1 MSGLRTGLA
10 WLAVLGFAVLPA
22 ASQSGPCNGPNS
34 ASPVTPCSQALT
46 PQQGARDFLE
56 KALMNAGAANA
67 NALVAAL
74 ESEADKACVQ
84 PPQNGT
90 VGLLYGIARW
100 GCENG
105 YSFRDLCEG
114 TGYYYL
120 EREVD
125 ADYGYAVAYH
135 VVVSAEG
142 WNVFPLDST
151 TPVTV
156 VRTDAGDVKLSVV
169 LSLRQKSAAA
179 NAPAGYT
186 ETLRSQ
192 YRGQATNL
200 KIEILAYCSQ
210 YKKDYCEELYSLAAL
225 LTRSA
230 PTMSGAPAIR
240 LSVAAAAAQHLSAV
254 VPLELSTDG
263 VSLLVVTGTVF
274 DDRGLPVGD
283 AEVSLIGGSG
293 STRTASDGT
302 YRLSL
307 FGTGT
312 TLTLRRV
319 DVTLQRATVDL
330 SIKAT
335 GTAPV
340 VGIAADGVSRLTIA
354 VSSHGVRPDSVA
366 VATPTIGEF
375 ERTSSVAAPLTLDK
389 DGNGTLVYVPPSAL
403 PNEALTETL
412 LVGGG
417 GTARS
422 VPAAPV
428 SFTVRFVDLDGVSR
442 TSAISIKVCRPPVLL
457 VQSYL
462 GGTATWTQFADS
474 ARTRRLDCQIVGE
487 GVTWSPGNVSLAD
500 WAKDLASRLSGAR
513 AAYEASGIQIG
524 AVDVVAHSLAGLVVR
539 SLLEGAT
546 PRNDVHKLILV
557 GTPNRGIAWLDQ
569 EVGAA
574 AARWL
579 AAHPTA
585 ATEVHEGS
593 AFLRGL
599 DPGSAADRKTQYVNL
614 AGRRPPALSASRQG
628 SSTVQDDGIV
638 SAASSHLDE
647 VPDLRFD
654 GVVHAPGLLANTPA
668 LTESPDVWSSIFDLL
683 TGEVPHA
690 EPDALQIELR
700 RGRLVSTTI
709 DVQAAPWTPVTK
721 FPSPLGDSLAIR
733 TGDKGYAAIVVVQA
747 GEAWGFVSLDA
758 KTEIILRASSPSLLR
773 IEVVSGRARFR
784 AQQNADA
791 GDFEVVLDATT
802 RGGSWYTTQ
811 PDVRTL
817 GVSGDFV
824 VEREET
830 SSVLALA
837 GTVIVEYS
845 KGTGFS
851 PARLV
856 EGGTGIRMRAPG
868 TVEDEKL
875 PARGWWTL
883 GVWREPIPFFYFPI
897 WIMALSLAG
906 LAAAVVYHVRARRS
920 LTDRSRAKSPSSGR
934 NP

>member
-1 MSGLRTGLA
+1 MRDLRIGLA
-10 WLAVLGFAVLPA
+10 WLAVLAFVTLPV
-22 ASQSGPCNGPNS
+22 ASQSAPCNGPNS

-46 PQQGARDFLE
+46 PEQSARYFLE
-56 KALMNAGAANA
+56 DALAKASTPTAPGLA
-67 NALVAAL
+67 AAL
-74 ESEADKACVQ
+74 ESEAERVCVQ

-105 YSFRDLCEG
+105 YSFRYICQG
-114 TGYYYL
+114 TDYYYL
-120 EREVD
+120 EKEVD
-125 ADYGYAVAYH
+125 ADYGYVVVHH

-142 WNVFPLDST
+142 WNVFALDST

-156 VRTDAGDVKLSVV
+156 VRSDAGDVKLSVV
-169 LSLRQKSAAA
+169 LSLRQKSTATG
-179 NAPAGYT
+179 APVGYT
-186 ETLRSQ
+186 DMLRAQ

-210 YKKDYCEELYSLAAL
+210 YKKDYCQELSSLAAL
-225 LTRSA
+225 LTRSVPA
-230 PTMSGAPAIR
+230 TSGAPAVR
-240 LSVAAAAAQHLSAV
+240 LSIAASAAQHLSAT
-254 VPLELSTDG
+254 VPLELSTDAM
-263 VSLLVVTGTVF
+263 SLLVVTGTVF
-274 DDRGLPVGD
+274 DDRGLPVAD
-283 AEVSLIGGSG
+283 AEVGLTGGSA
-293 STRTASDGT
+293 SAHTASDGS
-302 YRLSL
+302 YRISS

-312 TLTLRRV
+312 TLTLRHV

-330 SIKAT
+330 SIKTTGAT
-335 GTAPV
+335 PV

-354 VSSHGVRPDSVA
+354 VSSHGVRPDSVT
-366 VATPTIGEF
+366 VATPTVGEF
-375 ERTSSVAAPLTLDK
+375 ERASSGASPLSLDK
-389 DGNGTLVYVPPSAL
+389 DGNGTLVYVPPNAL
-403 PNEALTETL
+403 SNEALTETL
-412 LVGGG
+412 LIGGG
-417 GTARS
+417 SAPRS

-442 TSAISIKVCRPPVLL
+442 TSTISIRVCRPPVLL

-474 ARTRRLDCQIVGE
+474 AKIRRLDCQIVGE

-500 WAKDLASRLSGAR
+500 WAKDLASRLSDAR

-539 SLLEGAT
+539 SLLEGAN
-546 PRNDVHKLILV
+546 PRKDVHKLILV
-557 GTPNRGIAWLDQ
+557 GVPNRGMAWLDQ

-574 AARWL
+574 ATRWL

-585 ATEVHEGS
+585 AAEVYEGS

-599 DPGSAADRKTQYVNL
+599 DPDNSAGRKTLYVNL
-614 AGRRPPALSASRQG
+614 VGRRPPSLSASRQG

-638 SAASSHLDE
+638 SAASSHLDG
-647 VPDLRFD
+647 VPDVRFD
-654 GVVHAPGLLANTPA
+654 GVVHAPGLLPNTPA

-690 EPDALQIELR
+690 DADALQIELR
-700 RGRLVSTTI
+700 RGKLVSTSI
-709 DVQAAPWTPVTK
+709 DAQATPWVPVTK
-721 FPSPLGDSLAIR
+721 FSSPLGDSLAVR
-733 TGDKGYAAIVVVQA
+733 TGDKGYAAIAVVHA

-758 KTEIILRASSPSLLR
+758 KTEIILRASSPSLIR

-784 AQQNADA
+784 AQEDATA
-791 GDFEVVLDATT
+791 GDFEVVLDAAT
-802 RGGSWYTTQ
+802 RSGSWYTTQ
-811 PDVRTL
+811 PDARTL

-824 VEREET
+824 VGREET

-856 EGGTGIRMRAPG
+856 EGGTGIRVRATG
-868 TVEDEKL
+868 IVEDEKL

-883 GVWREPIPFFYFPI
+883 GVWSEPIPFFYFPI

-906 LAAAVVYHVRARRS
+906 LAAAVAYHVRMRRS
-920 LTDRSRAKSPSSGR
+920 LAERPRAKTPPPGRSS
-934 NP
+934 